1 MLWFH
6 DAGRWMWWDSIAA
19 DVRYAVRML
28 AKSPGFSLAVL
39 IALALGIGANTA
51 IFTVVN
57 TVLLRPL
64 PYPDSDRIVTIGR
77 PGLDSTVNIPRFAFW
92 EQNNPGFV
100 DLTAYQPGVAMNLSG
115 GETPELV
122 EAVTASRNYFRL
134 FGANP
139 LVGRTFTATEDR
151 PGGARVLLM
160 SYCLWRRRFGG
171 DTAILGKIIALGG
184 APYTVIGIISPGFK
198 PYHPAEVWIPL
209 QADPNST
216 NQASTLTAAA
226 RLPDGMTLAQANSEM
241 AVIAERYFQTHLRQI
256 DRHGGIQVSWMEEQ
270 ITGEARPALLIL
282 LGAVGLVLLI
292 ACANVANLLLAR
304 ATSRQREIGI
314 RSAMGA
320 GPRRIV
326 RQLLTESVLLS
337 LTGGVLGL
345 ALGSWGVRALLALAP
360 GDLPRV
366 QEMAAIPA
374 LDPWVA
380 GFTASLAVVTGLLF
394 GVFPAIQLSRV
405 QLSSTARRSSG
416 HAGTG
421 PKNNRTRGALVA
433 AEVAITVVLLC
444 GALLLIRS
452 FVAMHAVNLGFD
464 QRNTLTMEFALA
476 GPRYA
481 KADATDLFARQF
493 VGRAEAISGVDSAAV
508 ASALPLFGYTDMIFD
523 IPGRSSLQGHRFAG
537 DVQWRFVSAHYFDV
551 LHIPLLSGRL
561 FRDREPGRTVVI
573 SQTMA
578 RRFWPNANAVG
589 QTILIG
595 AGLGPGFDA
604 GATEIVGVA
613 GDVRERLDSNAAPV
627 MYQLPSQI
635 PGGAMALLN
644 RLQSC
649 GIMIRTRPGVDPMSV
664 SRPVQQ
670 ALLSADGLAATNVR
684 TMERVMLDS
693 TARKNFNLLLLALF
707 AAIALLLAAVGIY
720 AVMSYTVEQRTHEM
734 GIRAAL
740 GANRRDTLTLVLLQA
755 LRMMLLG
762 VVAGIAAS
770 FGLARLLSA
779 QLFGVKPSDPV
790 TFAAVPLVLLFVALV
805 AAGVPAVRAAGVDP
819 VVALRHE

>member
-1 MLWFH
+1 
-6 DAGRWMWWDSIAA
+6 
-19 DVRYAVRML
+19 
-28 AKSPGFSLAVL
+28 
-39 IALALGIGANTA
+39 
-51 IFTVVN
+51 
-57 TVLLRPL
+57 
-64 PYPDSDRIVTIGR
+64 
-77 PGLDSTVNIPRFAFW
+77 
-92 EQNNPGFV
+92 
-100 DLTAYQPGVAMNLSG
+100 
-115 GETPELV
+115 
-122 EAVTASRNYFRL
+122 
-134 FGANP
+134 
-139 LVGRTFTATEDR
+139 
-151 PGGARVLLM
+151 M
-160 SYCLWRRRFGG
+160 SYGLWRRRFGG
-171 DTAILGKIIALGG
+171 DPAILGKIIALGG

-226 RLPDGMTLAQANSEM
+226 RLPDGMTLARANSEM
-241 AVIAERYFQTHLRQI
+241 AVIAERYSQTHLRQI

-270 ITGEARPALLIL
+270 ITGDARPALLIL

-304 ATSRQREIGI
+304 AASRQREIGI
-314 RSAMGA
+314 RSAIGA
-320 GPRRIV
+320 GRGRIV

-360 GDLPRV
+360 GDLPRI

-405 QLSSTARRSSG
+405 QLSSSVRHSSE

-421 PKNNRTRGALVA
+421 PKNTRTRGALVA

-464 QRNTLTMEFALA
+464 QRSILTMEFALA

-561 FRDREPGRTVVI
+561 FRDREPGRTVVV

-578 RRFWPNANAVG
+578 RRMP
-589 QTILIG
+589 TL
-595 AGLGPGFDA
+595 
-604 GATEIVGVA
+604 
-613 GDVRERLDSNAAPV
+613 LDR
-627 MYQLPSQI
+627 PS
-635 PGGAMALLN
+635 
-644 RLQSC
+644 
-649 GIMIRTRPGVDPMSV
+649 
-664 SRPVQQ
+664 
-670 ALLSADGLAATNVR
+670 
-684 TMERVMLDS
+684 
-693 TARKNFNLLLLALF
+693 
-707 AAIALLLAAVGIY
+707 
-720 AVMSYTVEQRTHEM
+720 
-734 GIRAAL
+734 
-740 GANRRDTLTLVLLQA
+740 
-755 LRMMLLG
+755 
-762 VVAGIAAS
+762 
-770 FGLARLLSA
+770 
-779 QLFGVKPSDPV
+779 
-790 TFAAVPLVLLFVALV
+790 
-805 AAGVPAVRAAGVDP
+805 
-819 VVALRHE
+819 